1 MVLNGTNR
9 HSLLPSEGWETE
21 RTTSVDDEHVQRL
34 RAEGLVTDRTPI
46 QIEAKDGTVLEVFE
60 WESKEAIEAAHT
72 NLRVL
77 EMWNEYSAVCDYVP
91 ASSVEETSDLFAEFG
106 SMEEAQDV

>member
-1 MVLNGTNR
+1 MGRIVIACYRPKAGKQNELRALMMT
-9 HSLLPSEGWETE
+9 
-21 RTTSVDDEHVQRL
+21 HVQRL